1 MTPINDTINFKVII
15 LVRRYGIVGG
25 MEEYVYQLAN
35 ELSKNGIEIIILC
48 EQSLTEVPNS
58 NIRIVE
64 LGSSMSKPRWFNHI
78 RFAAKANK
86 WITSNPHQNAI
97 IHSHERVTNHHL
109 TTFHSSIYN
118 FRCKKK
124 LPSLRNFFNEYVE
137 ARELNSP
144 KVSRIVPVS
153 RLISSQISEKYPQ
166 TLKKITG
173 PIYPAT
179 HPISLT
185 RKTLTMKS
193 PVIGFMGKEWKR
205 KGLLK
210 VIKIWK
216 KIRETVP
223 DARLCLAGFL
233 QPKGIHFTPTESMS
247 VDFLGYV
254 SRKETFYSKIDI
266 LLHPA
271 SFEAYGMVIAEAIS
285 LGIPAICSNQCGAA
299 EITNSLL
306 VTLDY
311 NEKTSIWAETI
322 CNHLFASTSLT
333 NFTRMKTW
341 SDVATE
347 YIDLYKTIAQEEM
360 CDFDEK

>member
-1 MTPINDTINFKVII
+1 MNPINETINFKVII
-15 LVRRYGIVGG
+15 LVRRYGLVGG

-35 ELSKNGIEIIILC
+35 ELSINDIEIIIVC
-48 EQSLTEVPNS
+48 EKSFTEVPNTK
-58 NIRIVE
+58 IRIVE
-64 LGSSMSKPRWFNHI
+64 LGLSMSKPRWFSHL

-124 LPSLRNFFNEYVE
+124 LPSLRDFFNEYVE

-166 TLKKITG
+166 TLRKLTS
-173 PIYPAT
+173 PISPAT
-179 HPISLT
+179 HPISLSK
-185 RKTLTMKS
+185 KTLSMES

-205 KGLLK
+205 KGFLK
-210 VIKIWK
+210 VIRIWR
-216 KIRETVP
+216 KIRETIP
-223 DARLCLAGFL
+223 DARLCLAGFSL
-233 QPKGIHFTPTESMS
+233 PKGIHFTPIELKF
-247 VDFLGYV
+247 VEQLGYV
-254 SRKETFYSKIDI
+254 SRKEAFYSKIDI

-299 EITNSLL
+299 EIKNSLL
-306 VTLDY
+306 LKMDCD
-311 NEKTSIWAETI
+311 EKTSVWAETT
-322 CNHLFASTSLT
+322 CNHLRTSTSLT
-333 NFTRMKTW
+333 NYNRMKTW
-341 SDVATE
+341 SDVADD
-347 YIDLYKTIAQEEM
+347 YIKLYKTIAKEGI
-360 CDFDEK
+360 K